1 MTKKPVYEEIRQ
13 IPFYQLV
20 AMPSDELIELE
31 KTISIELKLNKW
43 IVEQSTKSVQRA
55 KLALRWIQGARASKY
70 RRQRYGEKN
79 FFYSLPS

>member
-1 MTKKPVYEEIRQ
+1 MTKKPVYEKIRQ

-70 RRQRYGEKN
+70 RR
-79 FFYSLPS
+79 

>member
-55 KLALRWIQGARASKY
+55 KLALRWIQGARTSKY
-70 RRQRYGEKN
+70 RR
-79 FFYSLPS
+79 